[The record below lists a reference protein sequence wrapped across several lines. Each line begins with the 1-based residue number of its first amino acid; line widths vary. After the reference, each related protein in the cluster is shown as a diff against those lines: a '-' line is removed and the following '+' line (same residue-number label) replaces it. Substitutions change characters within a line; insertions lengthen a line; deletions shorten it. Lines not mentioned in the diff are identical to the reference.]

1 MPGDRTHDNLFH
13 RSQVPMSEHLASDEE
28 EPKPARAG
36 EKVLALPRKSRAASK
51 RSRLSLAAGFL
62 VTIGCG
68 PGLPAALPVSPGA
81 AESAISAETATPARD
96 KAPCLELS
104 ETTLDFGEML
114 QAEKKSRQVVIR
126 NTGEAP
132 LAITKIHSTCG
143 CGVLKVRTPAGEI
156 AVSDLE
162 ARRAQLVIDPAS
174 LATLDVELDAKGKMG
189 EIDRKVEITSN
200 DPGKSL
206 LAIALKAHV
215 RKGFALE
222 PAGFEFG
229 PVKRGERPTRAVTL
243 TLCQLLSELEIVA
256 IETPAPWIEAR
267 VETVAEVPGEAT
279 GGQEK
284 RIEVAVGGQA
294 PLGLLIKPLLL
305 RTSDERVKEIVIP
318 LSVEVVGDVSFRIGE
333 GGKRDLLDFG
343 LLEPGRPASRTIE
356 VENVSTERP
365 YRIRSV
371 SVQGAVT
378 AHATA
383 TLLTL
388 QEGFCYRIVLAVE
401 PGLARPFFRGVLR
414 IEADHPDL
422 PVKEIPFRGWVRREK
437 APTTNDGGAASEPE
451 PDLKCPAADP
461 GGAVV
466 GTLLP
471 LFVATL
477 ALQEPAKTILD
488 ESIEL
493 ARLVDL
499 SAARLELNIQ
509 YDAALLKGTPT
520 LRLAAGLSDEELW
533 ILTNRLLALYG
544 FASMQMPGEAAL
556 HIVKLEEAA
565 SAARVETDLAQA
577 RAGYLKVLRSVE
589 QRPAA
594 EVLPAIKLVLS
605 KPGGSVQVLGE
616 SNRLLIADLRPH
628 LEQALAVLSL
638 LDTGGSPVRIEVL
651 SVRDVR
657 ASVLVTLLTQIA
669 TTRREIAGVALHG
682 KVFASPSDDSLIL
695 LAPPE
700 EQDYWRDL
708 IAQLDRKE
716 PLETRRYPSKRFP
729 AQDLAKLI
737 EEILRGAAGAE
748 TSGLRVLVDATGAL
762 LVKATAAQHR
772 EVAALMERLES
783 VPIEDPVIEE
793 IETRFLEPTGLV
805 TLLERIAVTRATVQG
820 KPLRGKVLAS
830 PRGTRVL
837 LVSPPDERDYWCD
850 LIARLDTEE
859 QVETVSYAPARFAVR
874 DVARLIEQVVG
885 AESAA
890 SARFHMVTDELTGSL
905 IVTAPPAAH
914 ARIRELLDRL
924 EQAGVAAG
932 RTMRSFVVRNR
943 PAGPLVE
950 VLNELVSQGFFAP
963 EVASSE
969 QGIGAGKTPQ
979 TSFREGSPASPP
991 EARPAQRLQRD
1002 AGAPGESQALLVS
1015 ADQATNTLI
1024 AVGEGRSLDQLEE
1037 LIRKL
1042 DVREAQV
1049 LVEVLVAT
1057 LSESD
1062 TLDLGMELQR
1072 RTHDDDTLY
1081 LFASLFGLGSPAL
1094 VGDSSLPTDLAS
1106 GFSGVV
1112 LDPGEFSILLRAFQ
1126 VLNQGRSL
1134 TIPKL
1139 LVNNNEQAVLNS
1151 VLQNPFSTTSIS
1163 NTVATTSFGGTQDA
1177 GTTVTVRPQIA
1188 EGDHP
1193 SAAEP
1198 HPSEGFFSR
1207 TTPPPSRAVSDR
1219 EFCL

>member
-1 MPGDRTHDNLFH
+1 MLRHLRTSSQDLQPLF
-13 RSQVPMSEHLASDEE
+13 LY
-28 EPKPARAG
+28 
-36 EKVLALPRKSRAASK
+36 AA
-51 RSRLSLAAGFL
+51 
-62 VTIGCG
+62 IGCA

-81 AESAISAETATPARD
+81 AESAISDKATPAHD
-96 KAPCLELS
+96 KTPRLELS

-114 QAEKKSRQVVIR
+114 QGEKKSRQVVIR

-162 ARRAQLVIDPAS
+162 AGRAQLQIDPAS
-174 LATLDVELDAKGKMG
+174 LATLDVELDARGKIG

-200 DPGKSL
+200 HPGKSL
-206 LAIALKAHV
+206 LAIALKARV

-243 TLCQLLSELEIVA
+243 ILCQLLSELEIVA
-256 IETPAPWIEAR
+256 IETPAPWIEVR
-267 VETVAEVPGEAT
+267 VETVRNAARNPTA
-279 GGQEK
+279 GQEK
-284 RIEVAVGGQA
+284 RIEVTVGAEA

-343 LLEPGRPASRTIE
+343 LLEAGEPASRTIE

-371 SVQGAVT
+371 SVPGEVGAHVR
-378 AHATA
+378 A
-383 TLLTL
+383 TLLTVE
-388 QEGFCYRIVLAVE
+388 EGLRYRIVLAVE
-401 PGLARPFFRGVLR
+401 PELGRAFFRGVLR
-414 IEADHPDL
+414 IEAAHPDL
-422 PVKEIPFRGWVRREK
+422 PVKELPFRGWVKREK
-437 APTTNDGGAASEPE
+437 APSRDDGATSEPE
-451 PDLKCPAADP
+451 RDVKCPEADR
-461 GGAVV
+461 GSAVV

-471 LFVATL
+471 LFLATL

-509 YDAALLKGTPT
+509 YDATLLQGTPT
-520 LRLAAGLSDEELW
+520 LRLAAGLTDEELW
-533 ILTNRLLALYG
+533 VLTNRLLASYG
-544 FASMQMPGEAAL
+544 FASVQMPGEAAL

-565 SAARVETDLAQA
+565 NAARVETHLAQA
-577 RAGYLKVLRSVE
+577 RAGYLKVIRALE
-589 QRPAA
+589 QRPAP
-594 EVLPAIKLVLS
+594 EVLPAVKLVLS
-605 KPGGSVQVLGE
+605 KPGGSAQALGE

-628 LEQALAVLSL
+628 LEQPLAVLSL
-638 LDTGGSPVRIEVL
+638 LDTGGSPVAIEVR

-669 TTRREIAGVALHG
+669 TTRREIAGVGLRG
-682 KVFASPSDDSLIL
+682 KVFASPSDDALIL

-700 EQDYWRDL
+700 EQDYWREL

-716 PLETRRYPSKRFP
+716 PLDTRRYMSKRFP

-737 EEILRGAAGAE
+737 EEILKGPAGAE
-748 TSGLRVLVDATGAL
+748 TPGLRVLVDATGAL
-762 LVKATAAQHR
+762 LVKATAAQHQ
-772 EVAALMERLES
+772 EVSALMERLES
-783 VPIEDPVIEE
+783 VPVEDPVIEE
-793 IETRFLEPTGLV
+793 IETHFLEPTGLV
-805 TLLERIAVTRATVQG
+805 TLLERIAATRATVQG
-820 KPLRGKVLAS
+820 RPLRGKVLAS
-830 PRGTRVL
+830 PRGSRVL
-837 LVSPPDERDYWCD
+837 LVSPPDERDYWRD

-885 AESAA
+885 GESAA
-890 SARFHMVTDELTGSL
+890 AAHFHMVTDELTGSL

-932 RTMRSFVVRNR
+932 RAMRSFVVRNR
-943 PAGPLVE
+943 PAAPLVQ
-950 VLNELVSQGFFAP
+950 VLNELVSQGFFEP
-963 EVASSE
+963 EVAASK

-991 EARPAQRLQRD
+991 EARPPPGVQG
-1002 AGAPGESQALLVS
+1002 GAREPGEPQTLLVS

-1024 AVGEGRSLDQLEE
+1024 AVGEGRSIDPLEE

-1057 LSESD
+1057 LSQSD
-1062 TLDLGMELQR
+1062 TLDLGVELQR

-1081 LFASLFGLGSPAL
+1081 LFASLFGLGSPSL

-1112 LDPGEFSILLRAFQ
+1112 LDPGQFSILLRAFQ

-1151 VLQNPFSTTSIS
+1151 VLQNPFSTTNIS